1 MLNNRQ
7 ASILLDFSN
16 GFDFLPKTQARQPNS
31 GIYGFHGAMPMNI
44 VAKSFSVKT
53 KGDTDI
59 IDITTQVG
67 NSLKEARLTS
77 GILTVF
83 VPGSTAGITTT
94 EYEPGLLQD
103 LPAFYEKII
112 PKRADYKHN
121 LTWGDGNGYAH
132 VRAALVKSFFTV
144 PFVNSE
150 MILGTWQQIIL
161 IDFDNRR
168 RHREVV
174 VQIIGE

>member
-1 MLNNRQ
+1 M
-7 ASILLDFSN
+7 AVI
-16 GFDFLPKTQARQPNS
+16 T
-31 GIYGFHGAMPMNI
+31 
-44 VAKSFSVKT
+44 KSFSIKT

-59 IDITTQVG
+59 LDITRQVEKA
-67 NSLKEARLTS
+67 LKETQLKN

-103 LPAFYEKII
+103 IPATFEKLI
-112 PKRADYKHN
+112 PKRDEYKHN

-132 VRAALVKSFFTV
+132 VRAALLKSFFTV
-144 PFVNSE
+144 PFVKGE

-161 IDFDNRR
+161 VDFDNRR
-168 RHREVV
+168 RQREIV

>member
-1 MLNNRQ
+1 MALHM
-7 ASILLDFSN
+7 SVLTKYF
-16 GFDFLPKTQARQPNS
+16 T
-31 GIYGFHGAMPMNI
+31 
-44 VAKSFSVKT
+44 VKT

-59 IDITTQVG
+59 LDITGQVG
-67 NSLKEARLTS
+67 KALKEAQLKN

-94 EYEPGLLQD
+94 EYEPGLLAD
-103 LPAFYEKII
+103 LPATFEKLA
-112 PKRADYKHN
+112 PKAGEYKHN

-132 VRAALVKSFFTV
+132 VRAALLKSFFTV
-144 PFVNSE
+144 PFVDGE

-161 IDFDNRR
+161 VDFDNRR
-168 RHREVV
+168 RQREIV

>member
-1 MLNNRQ
+1 M
-7 ASILLDFSN
+7 AVI
-16 GFDFLPKTQARQPNS
+16 T
-31 GIYGFHGAMPMNI
+31 
-44 VAKSFSVKT
+44 KSFSIKT

-59 IDITTQVG
+59 LDITHQVEKA
-67 NSLKEARLTS
+67 LKETQLKN

-103 LPAFYEKII
+103 IPATFEKLI
-112 PKRADYKHN
+112 PKRDEYKHN

-132 VRAALVKSFFTV
+132 VRAALLKSFFTV
-144 PFVNSE
+144 PFVKGE

-161 IDFDNRR
+161 VDFDNRR
-168 RHREVV
+168 RQREIV

>member
-1 MLNNRQ
+1 M
-7 ASILLDFSN
+7 SVIS
-16 GFDFLPKTQARQPNS
+16 
-31 GIYGFHGAMPMNI
+31 
-44 VAKSFSVKT
+44 KSFSVKT

-59 IDITTQVG
+59 IDITHQVG
-67 NSLKEARLTS
+67 EALKEAQLKD

-94 EYEPGLLQD
+94 EYEPGLLAD
-103 LPAFYEKII
+103 LPAFFEKLI
-112 PKRADYKHN
+112 PKGDDYHHN

-144 PFVNSE
+144 PFVNGE

-161 IDFDNRR
+161 IDFDNRKR
-168 RHREVV
+168 QRQIV
-174 VQIIGE
+174 VQMIGE

>member
-1 MLNNRQ
+1 M
-7 ASILLDFSN
+7 SVI
-16 GFDFLPKTQARQPNS
+16 T
-31 GIYGFHGAMPMNI
+31 
-44 VAKSFSVKT
+44 KSFSVKT
-53 KGDTDI
+53 RGDTDI
-59 IDITTQVG
+59 IDITGQVG
-67 NSLKEARLTS
+67 KALGEAQLS
-77 GILTVF
+77 NGIVTVF

-112 PKRADYKHN
+112 PKGADYKHD
-121 LTWGDGNGYAH
+121 LTWGDGNGYSH

-144 PFVNSE
+144 PFADGE

-168 RHREVV
+168 RQREIV

>member
-1 MLNNRQ
+1 M
-7 ASILLDFSN
+7 LDFSD
-16 GFDFLPKTQARQPNS
+16 GFDFLPKAEARQIGS
-31 GIYGFHGAMPMNI
+31 VIHGSQGAMPMNI

-59 IDITTQVG
+59 IDITTQVAG
-67 NSLKEARLTS
+67 ALKEARLTN

-94 EYEPGLLQD
+94 EYEPGLLKD

-112 PKRADYKHN
+112 PRRADYKHN

-144 PFVNSE
+144 PFVNGK

-168 RHREVV
+168 RHRQVV
-174 VQIIGE
+174 VHIIGE

>member
-1 MLNNRQ
+1 MSVL
-7 ASILLDFSN
+7 
-16 GFDFLPKTQARQPNS
+16 T
-31 GIYGFHGAMPMNI
+31 
-44 VAKSFSVKT
+44 KSFTIKT

-59 IDITTQVG
+59 LDITPQVNKALEETQLR
-67 NSLKEARLTS
+67 N

-103 LPAFYEKII
+103 LPAIFEKLA
-112 PKRADYKHN
+112 PKRGEYKHD
-121 LTWGDGNGYAH
+121 LTWGDGNGHAH
-132 VRAALVKSFFTV
+132 VRAALLKSFFTV
-144 PFVNSE
+144 PFVNGE

-161 IDFDNRR
+161 VDFDNRR
-168 RHREVV
+168 RERKVV

>member
-1 MLNNRQ
+1 M
-7 ASILLDFSN
+7 SVE
-16 GFDFLPKTQARQPNS
+16 T
-31 GIYGFHGAMPMNI
+31 
-44 VAKSFSVKT
+44 KSFSVKT

-59 IDITTQVG
+59 IDITAQVD
-67 NSLKEARLTS
+67 NALKEAQLLN

-94 EYEPGLLQD
+94 EYEPGLLKD
-103 LPAFYEKII
+103 LPALFEKLA
-112 PKRADYKHN
+112 PKGDEYHHN

-144 PFVNSE
+144 PFVNGE

-168 RHREVV
+168 RNRKIV

>member
-1 MLNNRQ
+1 MSVL
-7 ASILLDFSN
+7 
-16 GFDFLPKTQARQPNS
+16 T
-31 GIYGFHGAMPMNI
+31 
-44 VAKSFSVKT
+44 KSFTVKT

-59 IDITTQVG
+59 LDITRQVEDA
-67 NSLKEARLTS
+67 LKEAQLKN

-103 LPAFYEKII
+103 IPEAFEKLV
-112 PKRADYKHN
+112 PKGEEYKHN

-132 VRAALVKSFFTV
+132 VRAALLKSFFTV
-144 PFVNSE
+144 PFVDGK

-161 IDFDNRR
+161 VDFDNRR
-168 RHREVV
+168 RERKIV

>member
-1 MLNNRQ
+1 MVV
-7 ASILLDFSN
+7 
-16 GFDFLPKTQARQPNS
+16 T
-31 GIYGFHGAMPMNI
+31 
-44 VAKSFSVKT
+44 KSFSIKT

-59 IDITTQVG
+59 LDITKQVEKAL
-67 NSLKEARLTS
+67 SEAQLKN

-103 LPAFYEKII
+103 LPATFEKLI
-112 PKRADYKHN
+112 PRDVHYKHD

-132 VRAALVKSFFTV
+132 VRAALLKSFFTV
-144 PFVNSE
+144 PFVDGE

-161 IDFDNRR
+161 VDFDNRR
-168 RHREVV
+168 REREVV